1 MAKQENIQNLLKLVQ
16 ENPELP
22 IVAMVNGEVVGG
34 DEYGYWAGKFGKAR
48 IDEYLMPI
56 DGREDDG
63 IYFKS
68 DDDVYDVLERYLPEK
83 EWEALPESVNKCRPR
98 YDALP
103 WVKAIIVYIEL
114 PDMEEKK
121 KRPE

>member
-1 MAKQENIQNLLKLVQ
+1 MKQENIQNLLKLIQ

-22 IVAMVNGEVVGG
+22 IVAMVDGEVVGG
-34 DEYGYWAGKFGKAR
+34 DEYGYWVGKFGKAR
-48 IDEYLMPI
+48 VDEYLMPR

-68 DDDVYDVLERYLPEK
+68 DDDVYDVLERYLPEE
-83 EWEALPESVNKCRPR
+83 EWEALPESVDECRPR

-114 PDMEEKK
+114 PDMEEKNG
-121 KRPE
+121 